1 MYWGS
6 EGSFRGPL
14 FRDPNH
20 RLFGGPG
27 ASSPG
32 KCYNC
37 IPGPSKHPTYY
48 DMSHFSHNLG
58 GSAKLSIRS
67 SSAGFFFTSHPPP
80 PCTDCYASLASLIVH
95 LCQVIVMVPSHMKEI
110 LKPLKTFFPQ
120 SPYSRMWARLQGVRG
135 GLGGS

>member
-1 MYWGS
+1 MDLCL
-6 EGSFRGPL
+6 EIQTTDCLEVRGHPPPENVIIEVL
-14 FRDPNH
+14 VNQI
-20 RLFGGPG
+20 
-27 ASSPG
+27 SS
-32 KCYNC
+32 